1 MRTFT
6 KALLMLCL
14 VGLTGKKLQA
24 QSDPHFS
31 GYYVYPA
38 WLNPALTGIF
48 DGDYRVSA
56 IYRSQ
61 WGSVSS
67 PFKTYGIAGEVKTNN
82 NINFGASV
90 LNQKAGDGGF
100 NYTTAYGSASYTGVR
115 FGAFEQHRVVF
126 GMQMGLIQRR
136 FDPAKLHFGDQ
147 WNPITGYNPGQA
159 TNDMFNRTSSAA
171 FDAGAGIL
179 YYDAQPGK
187 KYNLYG
193 GFSVMHLNK
202 PTDQFSATGDARIPM
217 RTTAHAGV
225 RIMISE
231 LFSLTPN
238 VLYMKQG
245 AASEKMLGAYGQY
258 TAAAETDV
266 MLGANYRFKDA
277 FSAYAGV
284 SYKSFMLGLSY
295 DVNSSD
301 LGKITRGANSF
312 ELSLSFIGRKSVKTP
327 AGDFVC
333 PRL

>member
-6 KALLMLCL
+6 KALLMLIL

-38 WLNPALTGIF
+38 WLNPSLTGIF
-48 DGDYRVSA
+48 DGNYRVSG

-61 WGSVSS
+61 WGSVNS
-67 PFKTYGIAGEVKTNN
+67 PFKTYGVAGEVKTNS
-82 NINFGASV
+82 NINFGVSV
-90 LNQKAGDGGF
+90 LNQEAGDGGY
-100 NYTTAYGSASYTGVR
+100 NYTTGYGSASYTGVR
-115 FGAFEQHRVVF
+115 FGAFEQHRLVF
-126 GMQMGLIQRR
+126 GIQMGFIQRR
-136 FDPAKLHFGDQ
+136 FDPARLHFGDQ

-159 TNDMFNRTSSAA
+159 TNDMFNKTSAMT
-171 FDAGAGIL
+171 FDAGAGLL

-187 KYNLYG
+187 KFNLYG
-193 GFSVMHLNK
+193 GFAVSHLNK
-202 PTDQFSATGDARIPM
+202 PADQFSATGDARIPM
-217 RTTAHAGV
+217 RATAHAGV
-225 RIMISE
+225 RVMISE

-245 AASEKMLGAYGQY
+245 SAQEKMLGAYGQY
-258 TAAAETDV
+258 TVATDTDV

-277 FSAYAGV
+277 FAMYAGLN
-284 SYKSFMLGLSY
+284 YKNFMLGLSY

-301 LGKITRGANSF
+301 LGKITRGNNSF